1 MTGDRPRIL
10 GIDPGEARIGLAL
23 SDPLGITAQ
32 PLGCLN
38 CIGPRKDLNRIAAL
52 VREHEAETVVIGLP
66 RLLSGDEGQAA
77 AGSRLLAQGLG
88 RRLPGVRIELWDERL
103 TTVEAERT
111 MISADVKRRERRAV
125 VDTLA
130 AVLIL
135 QGYLDAQAPGD
146 GNRS

>member
-1 MTGDRPRIL
+1 MTGERPRIL
-10 GIDPGEARIGLAL
+10 GIDPGKARIGLAL

-32 PLGCLN
+32 PLGCLE
-38 CIGPRKDLNRIAAL
+38 CVGPRKDLNRIAAL
-52 VREHEAETVVIGLP
+52 VREHEAEAIVIGLP
-66 RLLSGDEGQAA
+66 RLLSGEEGEAA
-77 AGSRLLAQGLG
+77 AASRQLAEGLG

-125 VDTLA
+125 VDALA

-135 QGYLDAQAPGD
+135 QGYLDAQAAGD
-146 GNRS
+146 GTWS